1 MKEVDTTKGTGHDG
15 VDLGASTADTDL
27 SAATDMREDV
37 TLAQFDESE
46 LGVV

>member
-37 TLAQFDESE
+37 TLAQFDES
-46 LGVV
+46 